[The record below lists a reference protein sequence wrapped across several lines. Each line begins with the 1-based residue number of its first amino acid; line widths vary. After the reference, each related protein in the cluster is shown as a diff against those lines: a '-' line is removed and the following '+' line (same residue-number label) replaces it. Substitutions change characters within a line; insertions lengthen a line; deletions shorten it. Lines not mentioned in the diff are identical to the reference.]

1 MRRQGGCLLTIL
13 RIALAIF
20 IIRLVILGITSLVSW
35 STQYQHYDV
44 SPGNAYSY
52 SQSADGN
59 QSNDQNDDQ
68 NDDQSDDQSE
78 NGQYGYSNGQNGNNA
93 FGQAHGSAAGA

>member
-13 RIALAIF
+13 RIALVIF

-35 STQYQHYDV
+35 SSQYQHYDV

-59 QSNDQNDDQ
+59 QSNDQ
-68 NDDQSDDQSE
+68 SDDQSE
-78 NGQYGYSNGQNGNNA
+78 NGQYGYSNGQNGNSA